1 MKKARTYFEIISL
14 CRFLIYLSFR
24 LKTNINRLF
33 AWFDRFRIVHF
44 VILMV
49 FAQSDL
55 WLPVMNVHSGETL
68 GSSFSGINI
77 SSMNHTDYE
86 QAYASK

>member
-1 MKKARTYFEIISL
+1 
-14 CRFLIYLSFR
+14 
-24 LKTNINRLF
+24 
-33 AWFDRFRIVHF
+33 
-44 VILMV
+44 MV